1 MLTIDA
7 KSRGIPRLPVAALSP
22 DVFNQRYQRP
32 GQPVI
37 LKGLLDADVDWSLDY
52 LCQRLGSHSF
62 PVRCYGQRRYHQ
74 DKRRWSNIG
83 SGADLKP
90 MLFNDY
96 AECLRNGQAHDQD
109 MYLAKC
115 PLGTTPLSLSKA
127 LRTIRDRIPLNMPV
141 SEFNLWVGPPGHLE
155 CLHYD
160 PMDGT
165 LIQLHGAKKIV
176 LFPPDQWANLYP
188 FPTSVH
194 LRYGRRLRCWFSQVT
209 LQSPDF
215 DAFPQ
220 LREALPHRIEVILNA
235 GEALYIPAGW
245 WHEVTTMG
253 TDMACSINRFWLVSP
268 SRALRSWQ
276 WWRTHLGAVYAVLY
290 TAMGVGGL
298 TARDQC

>member
-1 MLTIDA
+1 MPI
-7 KSRGIPRLPVAALSP
+7 SVLSQ
-22 DVFNQRYQRP
+22 DVFSQQYQRP

-37 LKGLLDADVDWSLDY
+37 LKGLIDQEVDWDLDY
-52 LCQRLGSHSF
+52 LCQQLGQQSF
-62 PVRCYGQRRYHQ
+62 PIRRYGRQRYQQ
-74 DKRRWSNIG
+74 DKRQWSNIG
-83 SGADLKP
+83 SGADLEP
-90 MLFNDY
+90 ILFKDY
-96 AECLRNGQAHDQD
+96 AESLRNGQAREQD

-115 PLGTTPLSLSKA
+115 PLSNTPLALSRAVKMVC
-127 LRTIRDRIPLNMPV
+127 DRIPLKTPV
-141 SEFNLWVGPPGHLE
+141 SDYNLWVGPPGHLE

-188 FPTSVH
+188 FPASVH

-220 LREALPHRIEVILNA
+220 LREALPHQIEVTLNA

-245 WHEVTTMG
+245 WHEVTTLG
-253 TDMACSINRFWLVSP
+253 TDMACSINRFWLVP
-268 SRALRSWQ
+268 PRRVLGAWQ
-276 WWRTHLGAVYAVLY
+276 WWRTHLGAVYAALHPVVGHFNPDVLS
-290 TAMGVGGL
+290 GDHG
-298 TARDQC
+298 